1 MKKQTLMQG
10 RNAQPYAITCISC
23 GYNFKMDKGSFNV
36 YVPLYDKDLV
46 SSWNLYSK
54 KSKQVVYKRGS
65 PACEI
70 SILNPFKFMKIYK
83 T

>member
-36 YVPLYDKDLV
+36 YVPLNDKDLV
-46 SSWNLYSK
+46 SSWNFYSK
-54 KSKQVVYKRGS
+54 NISKLYTEGGHQHVKYQF
-65 PACEI
+65 
-70 SILNPFKFMKIYK
+70 SIPSKL
-83 T
+83 